1 MLGKFSTTLLLTRHI
16 LRTMTSHVLRT
27 AIVWLALA
35 AALGV
40 VIGVFSFTRSID
52 DSHRARGQAIRG
64 VAQVQVEAVGQSV
77 LPKTLAGELEDLPGT
92 RHAVAVDELR
102 VGISSKHRVS
112 HVATAFG
119 IDRRARLLKSALQ
132 KELDVKTPKDPD
144 KGGLTISREMA
155 ATLGVKRGDKVRVIA
170 FTRSPRIKI
179 ERIQKVSPA
188 LSEVVAIPLKSLR
201 KMRGESGS
209 NRIYVQLKRG
219 VSAAT
224 WTRRAADKLPKNA
237 LVVTPDDQQRQL
249 DRVLNVTVRS
259 YTYIFGAIALLI
271 VTLLVYVLQ
280 LMRMLDRQE
289 DAGLVRA
296 LGSNTVPLAAAEI
309 LTLLVMM
316 LPALPAGYLVGKA
329 FAHQLAGNLPEYLTQ
344 VFNFT
349 LVVEIK
355 PGLVAIAVAG
365 TLTVAI
371 LATLGALLATRRPV
385 ADQLGRSPQSG
396 ATATAGVALPV
407 AVALTVGGLLAT
419 AASLNWADSRHYTLT
434 SILTLLGVTL
444 AAPGIAALLAHG
456 LTRFHVTGG
465 PSRLVARSAIESHP
479 RRVAISTA
487 IMAMA
492 VSAIVPMQLVDNALV
507 DRVDELSGI
516 HRETVQRV
524 VAGDDLFSSVP
535 VAQQYIRRVTTEK
548 PLKVKV
554 KTPTPVPGQPPP
566 DPAKL
571 KREAVRET
579 QERERRRPLPDW
591 SSPFVTGFTPYRG
604 QLVSLLALDSRRT
617 WPFVRKPG
625 DESRKQI
632 ASRLRSNRTRVVIS
646 KQLSAWSGLEEG
658 DKIALPTPEGVRK
671 SKVAAVIDDMT
682 WPLGSVYFDITRYR
696 RLFDDD
702 AINVLI
708 VRNRSYVDNGEIADR
723 RPLHTYSGAQ
733 LRERIK
739 GQMDKQRENMLAMRW
754 MIVLAALVAVGGIL
768 ATSVLARRR
777 EWGVLRAAGLGK
789 ARLFTALAIE
799 IAVILVLGSLI
810 GVAGGIVSFR
820 GPINSFMDSQ
830 GFSIGDEIVLMPL
843 LGTAGT
849 AVGVGFV
856 AVSLSAIAV
865 ARTKLTE
872 ALSYE

>member
-1 MLGKFSTTLLLTRHI
+1 MLGKISTTLLLTRHI

-27 AIVWLALA
+27 AIVWLALG

-52 DSHRARGQAIRG
+52 DSHRARGKAIRG

-77 LPKTLAGELEDLPGT
+77 LPKSLAGDLENVPGT

-102 VGISSKHRVS
+102 VGISSKRTPS

-119 IDRRARLLKSALQ
+119 IDRRARLLKSELQ

-144 KGGLTISREMA
+144 KGGLTISRQMA
-155 ATLGVKRGDKVRVIA
+155 SRLGVERGDRVRLIA

-201 KMRGESGS
+201 KMRGKSGS
-209 NRIYVQLKRG
+209 NRIYVQLEQG
-219 VSAAT
+219 VSTAA
-224 WTRRAADKLPKNA
+224 WMRRAADDLPKNA
-237 LVVTPDDQQRQL
+237 LVVTPDDQQHRL

-259 YTYIFGAIALLI
+259 YTYVFGAVALLI

-296 LGSNTVPLAAAEI
+296 LGSNALPLAAAEI

-316 LPALPAGYLVGKA
+316 VPALPAGYFAGEA

-349 LVVEIK
+349 LVVQVK
-355 PGLVAIAVAG
+355 PGLVAIAAAG
-365 TLTVAI
+365 TVSVAV
-371 LATLGALLATRRPV
+371 LATLGALMATRRPI

-407 AVALTVGGLLAT
+407 AFALAAGGLLAT
-419 AASLNWADSRHYTLT
+419 AASMRWAGSRHYTLT
-434 SILTLLGVTL
+434 SICTLLGVTM
-444 AAPGIAALLAHG
+444 AAPGVAALLTHG
-456 LTRFHVTGG
+456 LTRFHAAGG
-465 PSRLVARSAIESHP
+465 PARLVARSAIESHT

-507 DRVDELSGI
+507 DRVAELSDI
-516 HRETVQRV
+516 HRETVQRI

-535 VAQQYIRRVTTEK
+535 VAPEYIRRATTEK

-554 KTPTPVPGQPPP
+554 KTPTPVPGQPAP

-571 KREAVRET
+571 KRDAVRET
-579 QERERRRPLPDW
+579 RERERRRPLPSW

-604 QLVSLLALDSRRT
+604 QLVSLIALDSRRT
-617 WPFVRKPG
+617 WPFVRKQG

-632 ASRLRSNRTRVVIS
+632 ASRLRSNRSRVVIS
-646 KQLSAWSGLEEG
+646 KQLAAWTGLSEG
-658 DKIALPTPEGVRK
+658 DQISLPTPEGSRA
-671 SKVAAVIDDMT
+671 STVAAVIDDMT
-682 WPLGSVYFDITRYR
+682 WPLGSVYLDITRYR
-696 RLFDDD
+696 KLFDDS

-708 VRNRSYVDNGEIADR
+708 VRDRGYVDRDEIADM

-739 GQMDKQRENMLAMRW
+739 GQMDKQRQNMLAMRW

-789 ARLFTALAIE
+789 AKLYVALAIE

-849 AVGVGFV
+849 AIGVGFV
-856 AVSLSAIAV
+856 AVSLSAVAV